1 MTQENISA
9 TRIIVG
15 ESHGWR
21 GVNVSNAKTART
33 VANGRSWDV
42 AFQTLNCTL
51 SLSIPHVDDS
61 SYQKD
66 SSSLFRKKV
75 DSEWNNPFQQRR
87 GAIEG
92 AIRWVETWKSKL
104 TQWKGKLFVTLWTK
118 LLGLVNS
125 PFTSDK
131 HSPRIY
137 VLKIPYLWWRDP
149 VLHLMH
155 YSWFW
160 WKEITYFFARY
171 FYKST
176 KANIGDFVPR
186 YQFYLP
192 EFAILEDIQEMQV
205 KTMIMP

>member
-1 MTQENISA
+1 MSNFLYPFHIKVRGYFDIYTPCSYNYPLIWLKKGGRRIVTQENISA

-15 ESHGWR
+15 ESQGWR

-104 TQWKGKLFVTLWTK
+104 TQWKGK
-118 LLGLVNS
+118 
-125 PFTSDK
+125 
-131 HSPRIY
+131 
-137 VLKIPYLWWRDP
+137 
-149 VLHLMH
+149 
-155 YSWFW
+155 
-160 WKEITYFFARY
+160 
-171 FYKST
+171 
-176 KANIGDFVPR
+176 
-186 YQFYLP
+186 
-192 EFAILEDIQEMQV
+192 
-205 KTMIMP
+205 